1 MTKIGFCI
9 TGSFCCL
16 DKMLLALN
24 DLATKGYD
32 IYPIMTK
39 ECYNFDTRFFK
50 AKDLIKQVESITN
63 KKIIT
68 TIQES
73 EYFGPSKL
81 LDIIVVYPCTSNTL
95 AKLAN
100 GINDDAVTMAC
111 KSTYRNNKN
120 IVIGLCS
127 NDALSTSGVNLMTL
141 LNRKQYYTMP
151 MYQDDCKNK
160 PCSLLADND
169 KVVDTVQQALNNQQV
184 QPIFVTKTK

>member
-1 MTKIGFCI
+1 
-9 TGSFCCL
+9 
-16 DKMLLALN
+16 MLIALN
-24 DLATKGYD
+24 DLVSKGYD
-32 IYPIMTK
+32 VYPIMSN
-39 ECYNFDTRFFK
+39 ECYTMDTRFFK

-68 TIQES
+68 TIQEA

-81 LDIIVVYPCTSNTL
+81 LDIVIVYPCTSNTL

-100 GINDDAVTMAC
+100 GINDNAVTMTC

-120 IVIGLCS
+120 IIIGLCS
-127 NDALSTSGVNLMTL
+127 NDALSTSGVNLMSL
-141 LNRKQYYTMP
+141 LNRKQYFTIP
-151 MYQDDCKNK
+151 MYQDDYKNK

-169 KVVDTVQQALNNQQV
+169 KVVDTVQQALNNQQL